1 MATDTDND
9 KDTNDFTVLRFLTQQ
24 FVRIV
29 TTSGICA
36 RIKHGTLTLE
46 LRISDD
52 KITFSEPSIK
62 FGIK

>member
-1 MATDTDND
+1 MAEDKTETDA
-9 KDTNDFTVLRFLTQQ
+9 NDFTILRFLTQQ

-29 TTSGICA
+29 TSSGICA

-46 LRISDD
+46 LRIADD
-52 KITFSEPSIK
+52 KITYSEPSIK